1 MPRNE
6 KILVQIALL
15 IEFFTALPKTWNP
28 DSGYLIRHY
37 NFWSLFSLL
46 STKYSFEKRHLKI
59 NSILNLSI
67 NYFYF
72 RFFISPENL
81 LRCTFFFH
89 YSFHCNFYALL
100 DLTFWILQIRINVL
114 QHSLIRG
121 VLVLTKLN
129 HSSQLQSLCST
140 KSSNNLL

>member
-15 IEFFTALPKTWNP
+15 TQFFTALPKTWNP

-46 STKYSFEKRHLKI
+46 STKYSFEKRNLKI

-72 RFFISPENL
+72 RFFL
-81 LRCTFFFH
+81 LVLKICFGALFFH